1 MMGLNSSWSA
11 KGKATSA
18 KGKSISAVMT
28 HHSADG
34 SPSSPCHKPLPSLP
48 HGYSTRGATCW
59 EVTHGNNGFPYGLCT
74 VGPPWKDM
82 AWFGMNLKPWG
93 RCSIFFQEF
102 TVHWCFHVW
111 RRVLFLAGCT
121 STKMSLVCDW
131 NQCSPLP
138 PAREAGLQCA
148 SAEDQEEDGTAFSH
162 CLPLFTEQLCKAR
175 FHALHWDRQER
186 HLHTVTASGGILV
199 IAGATSWSGTIPRH
213 R

>member
-82 AWFGMNLKPWG
+82 AWFGMNFKPWG
-93 RCSIFFQEF
+93 RCSIFFLEF
-102 TVHWCFHVW
+102 TVHWCFTCDKESYSW
-111 RRVLFLAGCT
+111 RDAQAQKCLWCVIEINIL
-121 STKMSLVCDW
+121 
-131 NQCSPLP
+131 
-138 PAREAGLQCA
+138 
-148 SAEDQEEDGTAFSH
+148 H
-162 CLPLFTEQLCKAR
+162 CLLPGRLDCSVLLQKTKRRMGQLLATVFPCLLNSSVRQDFMHFTGT
-175 FHALHWDRQER
+175 DRKG
-186 HLHTVTASGGILV
+186 TSIL
-199 IAGATSWSGTIPRH
+199 
-213 R
+213 